1 MKELTEIGVIGE
13 EMDNALAEML
23 EDEER
28 LETLT
33 TEIKTI
39 QRQTQQ
45 IVLTQAAE
53 IGRRL
58 KEIKSILPHG
68 KWGEY
73 IRRELDYS
81 QSTANNLMR
90 VYEQLGTQ
98 QDSLFGGGTET
109 LGDLSYTKVL
119 RLLTLP
125 EQEREEFV
133 EAHDVKSM
141 STRELEQALKE
152 REAEKAALAS
162 DMAIERAGRLTAENA
177 AEAARRKQAALE
189 KKLKELEDGLAEAGR
204 KKAEAEK
211 ALEAA
216 KNDPQI
222 PESVMRQLRE
232 ETQLEASRQA
242 EQSLREA
249 QAATRL
255 ELDAALRRAEEAERK
270 ALQAD
275 PDIARASVY
284 LAGVQE
290 QFAQLCKCI
299 GQLSRA
305 GQPEKAKKLAENV
318 RQKLIGGMSAQ
329 LARLE
334 L

>member
-1 MKELTEIGVIGE
+1 MTELTERSMIDEEIGE
-13 EMDNALAEML
+13 GLMAMA

-28 LETLT
+28 LEVLT

-68 KWGEY
+68 QWGAY

-98 QDSLFGGGTET
+98 QESLFGGGMET

-119 RLLTLP
+119 RLLTVP
-125 EQEREEFV
+125 EEEREQFV
-133 EAHDVKSM
+133 QEHDVAAM
-141 STRELEQALKE
+141 STRELERALKE
-152 REAEKAALAS
+152 REHEATSERAARLSAEAEA
-162 DMAIERAGRLTAENA
+162 ERAGK
-177 AEAARRKQAALE
+177 AAREAKEKLSDLE
-189 KKLKELEDGLAEAGR
+189 KMLKDTRAQVTATEKAL
-204 KKAEAEK
+204 KKAEE
-211 ALEAA
+211 
-216 KNDPQI
+216 NPQV
-222 PESVMRQLRE
+222 PESVMQRLQE
-232 ETQLEASRQA
+232 ESRLEASKRA
-242 EQSLREA
+242 EQMLVEA
-249 QAATRL
+249 KAATRI
-255 ELDAALRRAEEAERK
+255 ELNAALRRAEEAERK

-290 QFAQLCKCI
+290 QFTQLCKCI
-299 GQLSRA
+299 GQLA
-305 GQPEKAKKLAENV
+305 VTQPEKAKKLTGNV
-318 RQKLIGGMSAQ
+318 REKLIGSMSAQ